1 MGQHEQPHSEDAA
14 PSPLADRG
22 AGHELNSM
30 GEKSRH
36 SLHSDRKPSRFG
48 RHSIDANRRADG
60 PLQTEKTRTH
70 SLPGFDNDTQPPQ
83 SPPPVHAPTGAQSPR
98 TRTVRSSTEFD
109 RRFDG
114 PFARPSLAMTRR
126 LSSQQ
131 ARPSEHSIGGVI
143 DGQESGVAADTES
156 APQLLEPEPPPLNY
170 TLRTR
175 YKAIFI
181 FWTFIVIDSVF
192 MPIALYYGLWYGV
205 GPGSVTD
212 DDKEVMSANTVYSIV
227 TAAIGG
233 ASIMEYFVRFW
244 RLFKKGSTCRVIGA
258 RRWYLDAFHWNYTLA
273 WLIVMVELIVGTV
286 QYWPPIR
293 LVAMPLTT
301 MLYAFGTEM
310 LLIDILRLFRVPA
323 PVRLSS
329 VPKGAQLRPC
339 VYTIIEDICAVDGSG
354 GTDFREAL
362 NRRYEASHVFRTM
375 LRRLGVFWAVG
386 AEGMAVVCT
395 ILIFTVSDNAAYAIG
410 WSVPFGWAGVWS
422 VCTIYYVKAELK
434 REKIAWAEEVSKI
447 TA

>member
-1 MGQHEQPHSEDAA
+1 MSN
-14 PSPLADRG
+14 
-22 AGHELNSM
+22 LN
-30 GEKSRH
+30 EKSRH

-48 RHSIDANRRADG
+48 RHSIDANRRVDG
-60 PLQTEKTRTH
+60 PLQTSKTRRH
-70 SLPGFDNDTQPPQ
+70 SLPALDDDTQLPQ
-83 SPPPVHAPTGAQSPR
+83 SPPPSHAPIRAQSSQY
-98 TRTVRSSTEFD
+98 RTVRSSTEFD

-114 PFARPSLAMTRR
+114 PFGRPSLAMTRR

-131 ARPSEHSIGGVI
+131 ARPSEHSIRGVI
-143 DGQESGVAADTES
+143 EGQDSGVAAGTES
-156 APQLLEPEPPPLNY
+156 APRLLEPEPPPLNY
-170 TLRTR
+170 TLHTR

-181 FWTFIVIDSVF
+181 FWTFIVIDSVV

-212 DDKEVMSANTVYSIV
+212 DDNEVMSANTVYSIV

-233 ASIMEYFVRFW
+233 ASILEYFVRFW

-310 LLIDILRLFRVPA
+310 LIIDMLRLFHVPA
-323 PVRLSS
+323 PFRLSS
-329 VPKGAQLRPC
+329 IPKGAQLRPC
-339 VYTIIEDICAVDGSG
+339 VYTIIEDVCAVDGSG

-375 LRRLGVFWAVG
+375 LRRLGVFWAAG

-395 ILIFTVSDNAAYAIG
+395 ILIFTVSENAAYAIG
-410 WSVPFGWAGVWS
+410 WSVPFGWAGVWT
-422 VCTIYYVKAELK
+422 VCTIYYVKGELK
-434 REKIAWAEEVSKI
+434 REKLAWAEEVSKI
-447 TA
+447 SA